1 VAEALKT
8 VIDDYWKMKV
18 EEKDLINY
26 ITQVSENNKD
36 ILFKGGEYPLLIRQR
51 LGIKRLRLVSKILD
65 RE

>member
-36 ILFKGGEYPLLIRQR
+36 ILFKNDEYPLLIKQK
-51 LGIKRLRLVSKILD
+51 LGTKRLRLVSKILD

>member
-36 ILFKGGEYPLLIRQR
+36 ILFKNDEYPLLIKQR
-51 LGIKRLRLVSKILD
+51 LGTKRLRLVSKILD

>member
-1 VAEALKT
+1 MAEALKT

>member
-1 VAEALKT
+1 MAEALKT

-36 ILFKGGEYPLLIRQR
+36 ILFKNDEYPLLIKQR
-51 LGIKRLRLVSKILD
+51 LGTKRLRLVSKILD